1 MKRNLFI
8 VAFLVLVVSVVSQ
21 PLLTSPAIATS
32 DNPRYDLQDGV
43 DNCFDSEAVLPCFVS
58 TGDDEFAIYLAPC
71 TAAITNFC
79 FTATVDD
86 QPAPS
91 TLQFVARVSAYKTQ
105 SGGEGAGYESGFVA
119 YYVPPGSSINSKELT
134 GECCWVP
141 PNQTSGGGRVD
152 LTDANVAG
160 KVVKIVMKYKVS
172 SLPQYSM
179 VVSDDGNMDF
189 DLDGQNLTVTAEGK
203 AARVAV
209 DSAEQHIDFDTEKSE
224 DESLPWANR
233 CGIPSMQRLVCNVET
248 ADSDGLM
255 FYGKSKALAFPDA
268 SQIAQGPIWVSHS
281 ATYFLFPSYDPNTKQ
296 ISTKTAAPHFLADG
310 ITLNKANFN
319 AFLPNGILSQWGIE
333 KTQANLQA
341 ALAAT
346 VEKEGGGEVVQA
358 PNFEITSDGVKVKFE
373 PITFSAPV
381 ISVKNKT
388 VKAAAKSKAWP
399 KVDKVVKVKV
409 GTTLNAIKGTWTG
422 IPTPQITYQW
432 YVCSQKVARATQSIP
447 SNCKSVRLQTR
458 TKFRLTSAH
467 KGKYITVRVIGKSG
481 GTSNTVW
488 LAIST
493 DKVI

>member
-1 MKRNLFI
+1 MKRKLII
-8 VAFLVLVVSVVSQ
+8 VAFLVLAASVVSQ
-21 PLLTSPAIATS
+21 PFLNAPAIAAS
-32 DNPRYDLQDGV
+32 DNPRYDQQTGV
-43 DNCFDSEAVLPCFVS
+43 VNCNDPGAVLPCFS
-58 TGDDEFAIYLAPC
+58 LDGDDGFGIFLAPC
-71 TAAITNFC
+71 TADITNFC
-79 FTATVDD
+79 FTATVDG
-86 QPAPS
+86 QPAPP
-91 TLQFVARVSAYKTQ
+91 TLQFVARVSAYNTQ
-105 SGGEGAGYESGFVA
+105 TGGEGAGYESGFVA
-119 YYVPPGSSINSKELT
+119 YYVPQGSSINSKELT

-141 PNQTSGGGRVD
+141 PNQTDGDGLVD

-160 KVVKIVMKYKVS
+160 KNIKIVMKYKVS

-224 DESLPWANR
+224 DTSLPWLNR
-233 CGIPSMQRLVCNVET
+233 CGIPSMSRLVCNVDT

-255 FYGKSKALAFPDA
+255 FYGKSKALAFPSA
-268 SQIAQGPIWVSHS
+268 SEIAQGPIWVSHS
-281 ATYFLFPSYDPNTKQ
+281 ATYFLFPSYNPVTKQ

-310 ITLNKANFN
+310 TTVNTANFN

-346 VEKEGGGEVVQA
+346 VEKEGGGEVVQS
-358 PNFEITSDGVKVKFE
+358 PTFEITDDGVMIKFT

-388 VKAAAKSKAWP
+388 VKAVAKMRPTITGRA
-399 KVDKVVKVKV
+399 KV
-409 GTTLNAIKGTWTG
+409 GQTLNAKKGTWTG
-422 IPTPQITYQW
+422 IPTPKYTYQW
-432 YVCSQKVARATQSIP
+432 YVCTQKVARATQSIP
-447 SNCKSVRLQTR
+447 RNCKSTGKP
-458 TKFRLTSAH
+458 TTTFKPTSAH
-467 KGKYITVRVIGKSG
+467 RGKYITVRVTGQSG
-481 GTSNTVW
+481 LTPSTVW

-493 DKVI
+493 DKVS

>member
-8 VAFLVLVVSVVSQ
+8 VAFLVLVASVVSQ
-21 PLLTSPAIATS
+21 PFLNTPAIAES
-32 DNPRYDLQDGV
+32 DPAPYYDQQPGV
-43 DNCFDSEAVLPCFVS
+43 VDCSDPDAVLPCFVQD
-58 TGDDEFAIYLAPC
+58 GDDAFAIFMAPC
-71 TAAITNFC
+71 TAGITNFC
-79 FTATVDD
+79 FTATVDG

-91 TLQFVARVSAYKTQ
+91 TLQFVARVSAYKTHT
-105 SGGEGAGYESGFVA
+105 STAMGAGYESGFVA
-119 YYVPPGSSINSKELT
+119 YYVPPGSSIDSRELT

-141 PNQTSGGGRVD
+141 PNQTMGDGLVD
-152 LTDANVAG
+152 LTPANIAG
-160 KVVKIVMKYKVS
+160 KVIKIVMKYKVT

-179 VVSDDGNMDF
+179 VVSNEGNMEF
-189 DLDGQNLTVTAEGK
+189 DLVGQDLTVTAEGK

-209 DSAEQHIDFDTEKSE
+209 DSAAQHIDFDTEKSE
-224 DESLPWANR
+224 DESLPWTNR
-233 CGIPSMQRLVCNVET
+233 CGIPSMQRLVCNVQT

-310 ITLNKANFN
+310 NTLNKANFN

-381 ISVKNKT
+381 ISVK
-388 VKAAAKSKAWP
+388 KAIKA
-399 KVDKVVKVKV
+399 VVQQKPTIAGQAKV
-409 GTTLNAIKGTWTG
+409 GKTLTTNKGRWSG
-422 IPTPQITYQW
+422 NPTPKFTYQW
-432 YVCSQKVARATQSIP
+432 YVCTQGVAKANQTVP
-447 SNCKSVRLQTR
+447 STCKAVSGQTK
-458 TKFRLTSAH
+458 TTFKLTSAH
-467 KGKYITVRVIGKSG
+467 KGKYITVKVTGRSG
-481 GTSNTVW
+481 RTSNTVW

-493 DKVI
+493 VKVI

>member
-1 MKRNLFI
+1 MKRMTLI
-8 VAFLVLVVSVVSQ
+8 SGVFLLIASVVGQ
-21 PLLTSPAIATS
+21 PVLTTPAIAAS
-32 DNPRYDLQDGV
+32 DNPRYDDQPGV
-43 DNCFDSEAVLPCFVS
+43 VDCSDPEAVLPCFS
-58 TGDDEFAIYLAPC
+58 QDGDDAVAIFLAPC

-79 FTATVDD
+79 FTATVDG
-86 QPAPS
+86 QPAPP
-91 TLQFVARVSAYKTQ
+91 TLQFVARVSAYNTQ
-105 SGGEGAGYESGFVA
+105 TGGEGAGYESGFVA
-119 YYVPPGSSINSKELT
+119 YYVPQGSSINSKELT

-141 PNQTSGGGRVD
+141 PNQTDGGGLVD

-160 KVVKIVMKYKVS
+160 KVIKIVMKYKVS

-189 DLDGQNLTVTAEGK
+189 DLDGQTLTVTAEGK

-224 DESLPWANR
+224 DESLPWADR
-233 CGIPSMQRLVCNVET
+233 CGIPSMKRLVCNVQT

-255 FYGKSKALAFPDA
+255 FYGKSKALAFPSA
-268 SQIAQGPIWVSHS
+268 SEQAQGPIWVSHS
-281 ATYFLFPSYDPNTKQ
+281 ATYFLFPSYNPFTKQ

-310 ITLNKANFN
+310 ITLNQANFN

-346 VEKEGGGEVVQA
+346 VEKEGGGEVVQS
-358 PNFEITSDGVKVKFE
+358 PTFEITDDGVMIKFT

-388 VKAAAKSKAWP
+388 VKAVAKMRPTITGRA
-399 KVDKVVKVKV
+399 KV
-409 GTTLNAIKGTWTG
+409 GQTLNAKKGTWTG
-422 IPTPQITYQW
+422 IPTPKYTYQW
-432 YVCSQKVARATQSIP
+432 YVCTQKVARATQSIP
-447 SNCKSVRLQTR
+447 RNCKSTGKP
-458 TKFRLTSAH
+458 TTTFKPTSAH
-467 KGKYITVRVIGKSG
+467 RGKYITVRVTGQSG
-481 GTSNTVW
+481 LTPSTVW

-493 DKVI
+493 DKVS

>member
-310 ITLNKANFN
+310 NTLNKANFN

-381 ISVKNKT
+381 ISVK
-388 VKAAAKSKAWP
+388 KAIKA
-399 KVDKVVKVKV
+399 VVQQKPTIAGQAKV
-409 GTTLNAIKGTWTG
+409 GKTLTTNKGRWSG
-422 IPTPQITYQW
+422 NPTPKFTYQW
-432 YVCSQKVARATQSIP
+432 YVCTQGVAKANQTVP
-447 SNCKSVRLQTR
+447 STCKAVSGQTK
-458 TKFRLTSAH
+458 TTFKLTSAH
-467 KGKYITVRVIGKSG
+467 KGKYITVKVTGRSG
-481 GTSNTVW
+481 RTSNTVW

-493 DKVI
+493 VKVI

>member
-1 MKRNLFI
+1 MKRKLII
-8 VAFLVLVVSVVSQ
+8 VAFLVLAASVVSQ
-21 PLLTSPAIATS
+21 PFLNAPAIAAS
-32 DNPRYDLQDGV
+32 DNPRYDQQTGV
-43 DNCFDSEAVLPCFVS
+43 VNCNDPGAVLPCFS
-58 TGDDEFAIYLAPC
+58 QDGDDGFAIFLAPC
-71 TAAITNFC
+71 TADITNFC
-79 FTATVDD
+79 FTATVDG
-86 QPAPS
+86 QPAPP
-91 TLQFVARVSAYKTQ
+91 TLQFVARVSAYNTQ
-105 SGGEGAGYESGFVA
+105 TGGEGAGYESGFVA
-119 YYVPPGSSINSKELT
+119 YYVPQGSSINSKELT

-141 PNQTSGGGRVD
+141 PNQTDGDGLVD

-160 KVVKIVMKYKVS
+160 KNIKIVMKYKVS

-233 CGIPSMQRLVCNVET
+233 CGIPSMSRLVCNVDT

-255 FYGKSKALAFPDA
+255 FYGKSKALAFPSA
-268 SQIAQGPIWVSHS
+268 SEIAQGPIWVSHS
-281 ATYFLFPSYDPNTKQ
+281 ATYFLFPSYNPVTKQ

-310 ITLNKANFN
+310 TTVNTANFN

-346 VEKEGGGEVVQA
+346 VEKEGGGEVVQS
-358 PNFEITSDGVKVKFE
+358 PTFEITDDGVMVKFT

-388 VKAAAKSKAWP
+388 VKAVAKMRPTITGRA
-399 KVDKVVKVKV
+399 KV
-409 GTTLNAIKGTWTG
+409 GQTLNAKKGTWTG
-422 IPTPQITYQW
+422 IPTPKYTYQW
-432 YVCSQKVARATQSIP
+432 YVCTQKVARATQSIP
-447 SNCKSVRLQTR
+447 RNCKSTGKP
-458 TKFRLTSAH
+458 TTTFKPTSAH
-467 KGKYITVRVIGKSG
+467 RGKYITVRVTGQSG
-481 GTSNTVW
+481 LTPSTVW

-493 DKVI
+493 DKVS

>member
-1 MKRNLFI
+1 MKRNLII
-8 VAFLVLVVSVVSQ
+8 VAFLVLVASVVSQ
-21 PLLTSPAIATS
+21 PFLNAPAIAAS
-32 DNPRYDLQDGV
+32 DNPRYDQQTGVVNCNDG
-43 DNCFDSEAVLPCFVS
+43 AVLPCFS
-58 TGDDEFAIYLAPC
+58 QDGNDGFAIFLAPC
-71 TAAITNFC
+71 TADITNFC
-79 FTATVDD
+79 FTATVDG
-86 QPAPS
+86 QPAPP
-91 TLQFVARVSAYKTQ
+91 TLQFVARVSAYNTQ
-105 SGGEGAGYESGFVA
+105 TGGEGAGYESGFVA
-119 YYVPPGSSINSKELT
+119 YYVPQGSSINSKELT

-141 PNQTSGGGRVD
+141 PNQTYGDGLVD

-160 KVVKIVMKYKVS
+160 KNIKIVMKYKVS

-179 VVSDDGNMDF
+179 VVSNDGNMDF

-233 CGIPSMQRLVCNVET
+233 CGIPSMKRLVCNVQT

-255 FYGKSKALAFPDA
+255 FYGKSKALAFPSA
-268 SQIAQGPIWVSHS
+268 SEIAQGPIWVSHS

-310 ITLNKANFN
+310 ETVNTANFN

-346 VEKEGGGEVVQA
+346 VEKEGGGEVVQS
-358 PNFEITSDGVKVKFE
+358 PTFEITDDGVMVKFT

-388 VKAAAKSKAWP
+388 VKAVAKMRPTITGRA
-399 KVDKVVKVKV
+399 KV
-409 GTTLNAIKGTWTG
+409 GQTLNAKKGTWTG
-422 IPTPQITYQW
+422 IPTPKYTYQW
-432 YVCSQKVARATQSIP
+432 YVCTKKVARATQSIP
-447 SNCKSVRLQTR
+447 SNCKSTGKP
-458 TKFRLTSAH
+458 TTTFKPTSAH
-467 KGKYITVRVIGKSG
+467 RGKYITVSVAGKSG
-481 GTSNTVW
+481 LTPSTAW
-488 LAIST
+488 LAPST
-493 DKVI
+493 DRVS

>member
-1 MKRNLFI
+1 MKRKLII
-8 VAFLVLVVSVVSQ
+8 VAFLVLAASVVSQ
-21 PLLTSPAIATS
+21 PFLNAPAIAAS
-32 DNPRYDLQDGV
+32 DNPRYDQQTGV
-43 DNCFDSEAVLPCFVS
+43 VNCNDPGAVLPCFS
-58 TGDDEFAIYLAPC
+58 QDGDDGFAIVLAPC
-71 TAAITNFC
+71 TADITNFC
-79 FTATVDD
+79 FTATVDG
-86 QPAPS
+86 QPAPP
-91 TLQFVARVSAYKTQ
+91 TLQFVAKVSAYNTQ
-105 SGGEGAGYESGFVA
+105 TGGEGAGYESGFVA
-119 YYVPPGSSINSKELT
+119 YYVPQGSSINSKELT

-141 PNQTSGGGRVD
+141 PNQTYGDGLVD

-160 KVVKIVMKYKVS
+160 KNIKIVMKYKVS

-224 DESLPWANR
+224 DTSLPWLNR
-233 CGIPSMQRLVCNVET
+233 CGIPSMSRLVCNVDT

-255 FYGKSKALAFPDA
+255 FYGKSKALAFPSA
-268 SQIAQGPIWVSHS
+268 SEIAQGPIWVSHS
-281 ATYFLFPSYDPNTKQ
+281 ATYFLFPSYNPVTKQ

-310 ITLNKANFN
+310 TTVNTANFN

-346 VEKEGGGEVVQA
+346 VEKEGGGEVVQS
-358 PNFEITSDGVKVKFE
+358 PTFEITDDGVMVKFT

-388 VKAAAKSKAWP
+388 VKAVAKMRPTITGRA
-399 KVDKVVKVKV
+399 KV
-409 GTTLNAIKGTWTG
+409 GQTLNAKKGTWTG
-422 IPTPQITYQW
+422 IPTPKYTYQW
-432 YVCSQKVARATQSIP
+432 YVCTQKVARATQSIP
-447 SNCKSVRLQTR
+447 RNCKSTGKP
-458 TKFRLTSAH
+458 TTTFKPTSAH
-467 KGKYITVRVIGKSG
+467 RGKYITVRVTGQSG
-481 GTSNTVW
+481 LTPSTVW

-493 DKVI
+493 DKVS

>member
-1 MKRNLFI
+1 MKRMTLI
-8 VAFLVLVVSVVSQ
+8 SGVFLLIASVVGQ
-21 PLLTSPAIATS
+21 PVLTTPAIAAS
-32 DNPRYDLQDGV
+32 DNPRYDDQPGV
-43 DNCFDSEAVLPCFVS
+43 VDCSDPEAVLPCFS
-58 TGDDEFAIYLAPC
+58 PDGDDAFAIFLAPC

-79 FTATVDD
+79 FTATVDG
-86 QPAPS
+86 QPAPP
-91 TLQFVARVSAYKTQ
+91 TLQFVARVSAYNTQ
-105 SGGEGAGYESGFVA
+105 TGGEGAGYESGFVA
-119 YYVPPGSSINSKELT
+119 YYVPQGSSINSKELT

-141 PNQTSGGGRVD
+141 PNQTEGDGLVD

-160 KVVKIVMKYKVS
+160 KNIKIVMKYKVS

-224 DESLPWANR
+224 DTSLPWLNR
-233 CGIPSMQRLVCNVET
+233 CGIPSMSRLVCNVDT

-255 FYGKSKALAFPDA
+255 FYGKSKALAFPSA
-268 SQIAQGPIWVSHS
+268 SEIAQGPIWVSHS
-281 ATYFLFPSYDPNTKQ
+281 ATYFLFPSYDPVTKQ

-310 ITLNKANFN
+310 TTVTTANFN

-346 VEKEGGGEVVQA
+346 VEKEGGGEVVQS
-358 PNFEITSDGVKVKFE
+358 PTFEITGDGVMVKFT

-388 VKAAAKSKAWP
+388 VKAVAKMRPTITGRA
-399 KVDKVVKVKV
+399 KV
-409 GTTLNAIKGTWTG
+409 GQTLNAKKGTWTG
-422 IPTPQITYQW
+422 IPTPKYTYQW
-432 YVCSQKVARATQSIP
+432 YVCTQKVARATQSIP
-447 SNCKSVRLQTR
+447 RNCKSTGKP
-458 TKFRLTSAH
+458 TTTFKPTSAH
-467 KGKYITVRVIGKSG
+467 RGKYITVRVTGQSG
-481 GTSNTVW
+481 LTPSTVW

-493 DKVI
+493 DKVS

>member
-1 MKRNLFI
+1 MKRMTLI
-8 VAFLVLVVSVVSQ
+8 SGVFLLIASVVGQ
-21 PLLTSPAIATS
+21 PVLTTPAIAAS
-32 DNPRYDLQDGV
+32 DNPRYDDQPGV
-43 DNCFDSEAVLPCFVS
+43 VDCSDPEAVLPCFS
-58 TGDDEFAIYLAPC
+58 QDGDDAFAIFLAPC

-79 FTATVDD
+79 FTATVDG
-86 QPAPS
+86 QPAPP
-91 TLQFVARVSAYKTQ
+91 TLQFVARVSAYNTQ
-105 SGGEGAGYESGFVA
+105 TGGEGAGYESGFVA
-119 YYVPPGSSINSKELT
+119 YYVPQGSSINSKELT

-141 PNQTSGGGRVD
+141 PNQTDGGGLVD

-160 KVVKIVMKYKVS
+160 KVIKIVMKYKVS

-224 DESLPWANR
+224 DESLPWADR
-233 CGIPSMQRLVCNVET
+233 CGIPSMKRLVCNVQT

-255 FYGKSKALAFPDA
+255 FYGKSKALAFPSA
-268 SQIAQGPIWVSHS
+268 SEIAQGPIWVSHS

-310 ITLNKANFN
+310 ITLNQANFN

-346 VEKEGGGEVVQA
+346 VEKEGGGEVVQS
-358 PNFEITSDGVKVKFE
+358 PTFEITDDGVMVKFT

-388 VKAAAKSKAWP
+388 VKAVAKMRPTITGRA
-399 KVDKVVKVKV
+399 KV
-409 GTTLNAIKGTWTG
+409 GQTLNAKKGTWTG
-422 IPTPQITYQW
+422 IPTPKYTYQW
-432 YVCSQKVARATQSIP
+432 YVCTQKVARATQSIP
-447 SNCKSVRLQTR
+447 RNCKSTGKP
-458 TKFRLTSAH
+458 TTTFKPTSAH
-467 KGKYITVRVIGKSG
+467 RGKYITVRVTGQSG
-481 GTSNTVW
+481 LTPSTVW

-493 DKVI
+493 DKVS

>member
-1 MKRNLFI
+1 MKRKLII
-8 VAFLVLVVSVVSQ
+8 VAFLVLAASVVSQ
-21 PLLTSPAIATS
+21 PFLNAPAIAAS
-32 DNPRYDLQDGV
+32 DNPRYDQQTGV
-43 DNCFDSEAVLPCFVS
+43 VNCNDPGAVLPCFS
-58 TGDDEFAIYLAPC
+58 QDGDDGFAIFLAPC
-71 TAAITNFC
+71 TADITNFC
-79 FTATVDD
+79 FTATVDG
-86 QPAPS
+86 QPAPP
-91 TLQFVARVSAYKTQ
+91 TLQFVARVSAYNTQ
-105 SGGEGAGYESGFVA
+105 TGGEGAGYESGFVA
-119 YYVPPGSSINSKELT
+119 YYVPQGSSINSKELT

-141 PNQTSGGGRVD
+141 PNQTDGDGLVD

-160 KVVKIVMKYKVS
+160 KNIKIVMKYKVS

-233 CGIPSMQRLVCNVET
+233 CGIPSMSRLVCNVDT

-255 FYGKSKALAFPDA
+255 FYGKSKALAFPSA
-268 SQIAQGPIWVSHS
+268 SEIAQGPIWVSHS

-310 ITLNKANFN
+310 ITLNQANFN

-346 VEKEGGGEVVQA
+346 VEKEGGGEVVQS
-358 PNFEITSDGVKVKFE
+358 PTFEITDDGVMVKFT

-388 VKAAAKSKAWP
+388 VKAVAKMRPTITGRA
-399 KVDKVVKVKV
+399 KV
-409 GTTLNAIKGTWTG
+409 GQTLNAKKGTWTG
-422 IPTPQITYQW
+422 IPTPKYTYQW
-432 YVCSQKVARATQSIP
+432 YVCTQKVARATQSIP
-447 SNCKSVRLQTR
+447 RNCKSTGKP
-458 TKFRLTSAH
+458 TTTFKPTSAH
-467 KGKYITVRVIGKSG
+467 RGKYITVRVTGQSG
-481 GTSNTVW
+481 LTPSTVW

-493 DKVI
+493 DKVS